1 MGGVVNAIVDA
12 GQKVVDTVVDAGKK
26 TIDVVVDIADTV
38 VKAADKTVEVMK
50 DTVNLVIDT
59 TLAPFKITYD
69 TIIKGESFTK
79 SVASNLQTIGKD
91 LGNFYDSF
99 IDDVLGI
106 DDNHFLGIKGGV
118 FSTLGM
124 LVKDFTH
131 DHATETVAIGVIVAL
146 IVVSIVFPPA
156 YSTAGAVALAAFEAG
171 ITSTMALMTVYYATL
186 GAISLGLSIVISGII
201 DGAILA
207 MYPNLLDSIFLFEQG
222 QETLRIA
229 TLTAIMSGSIFDR
242 LAGGVMYDSQY
253 AGGVYYDG
261 GTCANPTI
269 SVGGEF
275 ALTPH
280 AINTQFGYQD
290 STLKD
295 LAGSENFNTIR
306 V

>member
-1 MGGVVNAIVDA
+1 MGGVVKAIEKVADVVVEGVKKTVDA
-12 GQKVVDTVVDAGKK
+12 VVDTADKIVDGVKK
-26 TIDVVVDIADTV
+26 VADIAVDLTKLAIDTV
-38 VKAADKTVEVMK
+38 
-50 DTVNLVIDT
+50 I
-59 TLAPFKITYD
+59 APTIILYD
-69 TIIKGESFTK
+69 TIVKGESFSK
-79 SVASNLQTIGKD
+79 SVAKQLREIGSD
-91 LGNFYDSF
+91 LGDVYDSLL
-99 IDDVLGI
+99 DDTLGI
-106 DDNHFLGIKGGV
+106 DDNKFLGIKGGV
-118 FSTLGM
+118 FSKLGM
-124 LVKDFTH
+124 ITKDFYH
-131 DHATETVAIGVIVAL
+131 DHATQTVGIAVIVAL
-146 IVVSIVFPPA
+146 IIVSIIFPPTYGA
-156 YSTAGAVALAAFEAG
+156 AGAVTLAAFEAG

-186 GAISLGLSIVISGII
+186 GAISLGLSIIISGVI

-222 QETLRIA
+222 QEALRIA

-275 ALTPH
+275 TLTPH

-295 LAGSENFNTIR
+295 LAGSENFNTVR